1 MYSSRKISF
10 QIANSS
16 VLSCSYLNNV
26 ILQNGA
32 LIHLTADNNVLENS
46 SIINKINLMECYT
59 HFNVG

>member
-1 MYSSRKISF
+1 
-10 QIANSS
+10 
-16 VLSCSYLNNV
+16 LNNV

-59 HFNVG
+59 HFNVD